1 MLRPY
6 VDVLRTPG
14 ALAFSATGLL
24 ARLPMSMWGLGIVL
38 LVSARTGSYG
48 LAGLLAAV
56 GVLAQSAAS
65 PLQARLVDHW
75 GQRRVLLPLLAVH
88 TVALL
93 AFLAEVVAD
102 ASVWMLALAA
112 AVAGAGLPQF
122 GALVRARWA
131 AIHGGTR
138 HLHTAYS
145 LESVL
150 DEVVFIVGPVL
161 VTVLAVHVDPLA
173 GLGST
178 AVLTLAGGLL
188 FAAQRATEPR
198 PQPRAPGVVRAPLP
212 VGTMVWVVA
221 AFVGMGSLF
230 GTIEVATVAF
240 TEDVATR
247 AAAGPVLAVFAAGS
261 LVAGVVVGAMSL
273 RSSAQRRFVAGQAA
287 LTAATALL
295 LFVGSVPTL
304 AAAALLCGLTISP
317 TLIAGFSLVEA
328 TVPPSRLTEGLA
340 WVSTALG
347 GGVALGAAVT
357 GRVVDLAGPSA
368 GFGVAVAGGLVATL
382 AAAVGAVLRPA
393 LPRATTTVSG

>member
-65 PLQARLVDHW
+65 PAQARLVDHW
-75 GQRRVLLPLLAVH
+75 GQRRVLLPLLTVH
-88 TVALL
+88 TVALVT
-93 AFLAEVVAD
+93 FLAEIVAG
-102 ASVWMLALAA
+102 ASVWMLSLAA
-112 AVAGAGLPQF
+112 GVAGASLPQF

-131 AIHGGTR
+131 ALHRGTR

-161 VTVLAVHVDPLA
+161 VTVLAVQVDPLA

-178 AVLTLAGGLL
+178 VVLTLGGGLL
-188 FAAQRATEPR
+188 FAAQRASEPR
-198 PQPRAPGVVRAPLP
+198 PQRREPGVLRAPLP
-212 VGTMVWVVA
+212 LGTMVWVVA
-221 AFVGMGSLF
+221 AFAGMGSLF

-240 TEDVATR
+240 TEEVSTR

-261 LVAGVVVGAMSL
+261 LLAGVVVGAMSL
-273 RSSAQRRFVAGQAA
+273 RSTAQRRFVVGQAA
-287 LTAATALL
+287 LTVATVLL
-295 LFVGSVPTL
+295 LFVGSVPAL
-304 AAAALLCGLTISP
+304 AGAALLCGLTISP
-317 TLIAGFSLVEA
+317 TLIAGFSLVEG

-347 GGVALGAAVT
+347 AGVALGAAVT

-368 GFGVAVAGGLVATL
+368 GFAVAVAGGLVATV
-382 AAAVGAVLRPA
+382 AAAAGAVLRPA
-393 LPRATTTVSG
+393 VPRATTVRA

>member
-14 ALAFSATGLL
+14 ALAFSSTGLL

-56 GVLAQSAAS
+56 GVLAQAAAS
-65 PLQARLVDHW
+65 PLQARLVDRW

-88 TVALL
+88 TVGLST
-93 AFLAEVVAD
+93 FLVEVVAG
-102 ASVWMLALAA
+102 ASVWLLSTAA
-112 AVAGAGLPQF
+112 AVAGASLPQF

-131 AIHGGTR
+131 RLHGGTQR
-138 HLHTAYS
+138 LHTAYS

-150 DEVVFIVGPVL
+150 DEVVFVVGPVM
-161 VTVLAVHVDPLA
+161 VTVLAVQVDPLA

-178 AVLTLAGGLL
+178 VALTLGGGLL
-188 FAAQRATEPR
+188 FAAQRATEPA
-198 PQPRAPGVVRAPLP
+198 PHPRAPGTAREPMP
-212 VGTMVWVVA
+212 VGTLVWVVA

-230 GTIEVATVAF
+230 GTIDVATVAF
-240 TEDVATR
+240 TEQVSSR
-247 AAAGPVLAVFAAGS
+247 SAAGPVLAVFAVGS

-273 RSSAQRRFVAGQAA
+273 RSTAQRRFVVGLAA
-287 LTAATALL
+287 LMTSSVLLVLVGTVPMLAL
-295 LFVGSVPTL
+295 
-304 AAAALLCGLTISP
+304 AALLCGLTISP
-317 TLIAGFSLVEA
+317 TLIAGFSLVEG

-347 GGVALGAAVT
+347 AGVALGAAVS

-368 GFGVAVAGGLVATL
+368 GFGVAVAGGVLATL
-382 AAAVGAVLRPA
+382 AAAVGAAVRPA
-393 LPRATTTVSG
+393 VPRPVTVRV